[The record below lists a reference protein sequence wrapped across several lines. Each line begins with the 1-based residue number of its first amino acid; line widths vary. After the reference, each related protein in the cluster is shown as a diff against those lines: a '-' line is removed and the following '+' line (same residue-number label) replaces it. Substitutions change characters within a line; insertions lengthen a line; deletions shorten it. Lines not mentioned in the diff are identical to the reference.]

1 MVTHRRVLLPL
12 LVTLCA
18 AGARGEETATTG
30 ESLTLN
36 VLAENLEEHLDEFR
50 GTVVNSVM
58 SLAEEKMDNLGITDA
73 FEEAFRDDAVLGQL
87 KTKLETGLEDMMT
100 FFESG
105 SPFDGIEM
113 VTDQLEPAMDM
124 LTGVCNQTTG
134 RARREA
140 ALQQAR
146 AEYLQKKENRSAGN
160 SKRTAGVLS
169 DFASPLLTASL
180 GVGLPGWELQLTT
193 NWKAGLSV
201 GGGFSLGVDTANPNQ
216 VFTGVGVGVDFS
228 LEKGQKTCA
237 IDADCK
243 AKARRATICEDNKCT
258 RVCSSAASCGPKEA
272 CDNLRCVVACD
283 AHYDCVGLQK
293 CDIAGTKRCQPTTAC
308 VSDSGCHVGSEVC
321 LDNKRCVPREC
332 TSDAQ
337 CTPGTQFCHNH
348 RCLASECTKAT
359 EAADCTKA
367 GEICVTRQCV
377 PAAGQPC
384 ADAASCGLDA
394 YCNGGL
400 CVDKTPAP
408 GAAMCM
414 SNSDCSVPGETC
426 LSGSGE
432 CGIACKNDADCG
444 LDEGLCMFVSGSWR
458 CVAGS
463 SGRRAHVV
471 STEARKGF
479 WKEVGDSVDIS
490 LDWFKDASSF
500 SGFAFVVSVSNEY
513 LRNSALHVSNLH
525 VTLEHPHLG
534 CLREPGVDVDAW
546 WRGVEFAGF
555 GITFDPHSNVGAGKK
570 KAASAS
576 ALTNLREALT
586 NKAMFA
592 QMMRSVKTELI
603 AAVASTD
610 GFGFSE
616 AITLEDSNS
625 GASLGYDA
633 TSCPV
638 SAGRAAVATSDGAAA
653 AAELVAFLE
662 QSSDI
667 VTKGEIVMP
676 MCAGECGPT
685 KTTLS
690 SIIGQG
696 RVGPP
701 KTCDG
706 VELSVDVAELTI
718 GSVAYLATSGEV
730 ASVGSTL
737 QSIMAPVLSMGL
749 QDTTLAFSVTGSRL
763 KLSAVGG
770 VLLPETDSDFVA
782 VLKDMAENIRVG
794 VSASL
799 TFEGDLELELR
810 VGTDA
815 DTDRA
820 KFIRVSNALGT
831 FGAATYLRFAY
842 LIHTGQPRQELGVS
856 LPLVVCV
863 EDCGAVDQKDV
874 YFEGELSMI
883 VTPAAQTVRGK
894 LTAGGWYYEALKI
907 PFVHIGNMFLGMEW
921 DVKSPLPTGFM
932 LGGAVCLG
940 SRENCQNKAQPF
952 VEGRAYVGVS
962 ASLPEDN
969 FFVAMVTNLT
979 IGGIAELAA
988 QEVPWLVLLA
998 GEASDEAL
1006 AVAKAAFAA
1015 LGVDV
1020 SAVTSTLEGIQQAL
1034 PPQFA
1039 ASGLYPYS
1047 KDYTTACP
1055 EVDADAVH
1063 TTLDMDCYAYLSFS
1077 PLKTQDIVLGT
1088 STLTIPK
1095 GIALAGRLNFV
1106 GWEMAAEVAI
1116 STSQFYINAT
1126 MDPVFIRFG
1135 NVDFLR
1141 IGSHLDGNKEAAGGA
1156 RFLVDMNILPPRAE
1170 VNIQGAFD
1178 IPLLKSY
1185 GEVALVLDSEK
1196 LAFHSEINL
1205 FNGALA
1211 STADVYF
1218 PWDFTAFHMSL
1229 SDMEF
1234 LYGLVTVKQV
1244 KFDYDAAVPHPY
1256 AIFDARIDVLFAVG
1270 VEAQLKVQ
1278 DDTLSFAVGL
1288 SVLGVTST
1296 ISGTAAMD
1304 TSNFL
1309 DSSFSLSVK
1318 TDINPA
1324 AVVAAVVDVAEDVAQ
1339 VAKDVWD
1346 TVTTAVSDGWTFVKA
1361 QFDVPPLNYLAS
1373 ALGPFLDDVGGVLAD
1388 IGGALM
1394 DAGLSDIVS
1403 LGHDFAS
1410 GDFSALG
1417 DAVHNLAGTFGV
1429 GGSRYH
1435 REVDANEGVNEYGCR
1450 WKKVRYQT
1458 CYWTPRICAPEVC
1471 VEGYCE
1477 GGQCSGNVC
1486 TGGGCTGCCG
1496 WEVCAPE
1503 ICTPEVCLPLV
1514 CWPEVCTPGA
1524 CHDGFETCSGYKYG
1538 TRFPDKTC
1546 MENMAAAATA
1556 VEAKLVTMKRKNDA
1570 VVASQTANP
1579 SLASMGVPSVA
1590 VASVTLTLPLHGT
1603 SAEGTLSSSVGVL
1616 AGPCGGAGGVQPA
1629 SAGTAAFN
1637 MATEA
1642 EFAASVASAQE
1653 ALAASTSEVL
1663 LSKQCGLGTDILSEA
1678 GKVTYATPTLAPA
1691 ADYSVLCSQSLHLP
1705 AGMPAFASVDARC
1718 HAGKVVQMVSAT
1730 PLSATAFPNRVCGS
1744 SFLRVLWK
1752 GHDAGV
1758 CGGETEEVVQV
1769 VTVVPVVIASFPE
1782 DVTIT
1787 NEDSLLPSHTGV
1799 PETSACFD
1807 GADITYTDVVT
1818 ASQAECGVWT
1828 VVRTWTVEPPVFEEC
1843 SGTHLQ
1849 GVTRVQKITVRD
1861 VAGPAFTRLPE
1872 ELLYVPFFETWGL
1885 KSDIPMSAESLGA
1898 GMEAHGMHSYP
1909 TTTTSKDSALT
1920 ITAADAPEA
1929 QCRADGLARFTRT
1942 WTVADACGNTRT
1954 AEQIVVLQH
1963 PPAELVATQTR
1974 NLHRLFAHSTGVAQ
1988 GTDVCHAGKVVTG
2001 GKRDFVPIHH
2011 GNHATD
2017 DVCGM
2022 GPWDESGC
2030 RKLAETVDYVAQVHS
2045 VAPVFAT
2052 FPADTTV
2059 DLGSSVEPSVT
2070 GWPSVLAFC
2079 GTPYTLVHSD
2089 AAVVEQTCG
2098 ASTFVR
2104 TWKLQPYYIGC
2115 GDASAVYDA
2124 LLTTTRVQVI
2134 TVRAV
2139 PVMDMLSAPGAVT
2152 AQGVCTQG
2160 HYDVS
2165 FGALSTARLL
2175 VNSDTL
2181 STPALDLTGIDSK
2194 LQGMMAFIP
2203 QEPLVGGETVTAR
2216 CCATGG
2222 CEVVIAAYSCLPCSV
2237 GQDGGISS
2245 TLCGL
2250 GLQSTPCGAHF
2261 GNDGKTMD
2269 TFRTFLEAGT
2279 ELSFALNGPTEATAL
2294 FVETVVKHSLVEL
2307 PPSTTASLVHGIA
2320 IFGGTNVHITS
2331 DSPTLT
2337 YSPQGTM
2344 RDNMQAWGDRTYTL
2358 TNIPT
2363 ELQSAT
2369 YYRPSLVKSIASGT
2383 GISVMG
2389 AGWLTMYMIVEVASG
2404 RHGNFPTSLPA
2415 AGWTEVLAGER
2426 PRWGLQ
2432 HEMAVYKKHIALTG
2446 VALPPST
2453 TASLVHGIA
2462 VFGGTNVHI
2471 TSDSPTLT
2479 YSPQGTMHDSM
2490 QAWGDRTYTLTN
2502 IPTELQSATYYR
2514 PSLVVDIASG
2524 TGVYI
2529 TGEGVLIMY
2538 MIVEAGSGRHGNFP
2552 SSLPAAGWKEVLAG
2566 ERPQW
2571 VQGVGWQHEMAVY
2584 KKHIALTGVALP
2596 PSTTASLVH
2605 GIAVFGGTNV
2615 HITSDSPTL
2624 TYSPQGTMR
2633 DNMQAWGDRTYTLTN
2648 IPTELQS
2655 ATYYR
2660 PSLVVDIASGT
2671 GIFLTGEGVL
2681 TMYMIVE
2688 AGSGRHGN
2696 FPTSLPAAGWTEV
2709 FVGERPRW
2717 VQGVGWQHG
2726 MAVYKKQVLL
2736 SGPASRI
2743 PTSEW
2748 CPRQQ
2753 TPFPSCVCPA

>member
-1 MVTHRRVLLPL
+1 MQQVREVKRQ
-12 LVTLCA
+12 
-18 AGARGEETATTG
+18 ATTG

-87 KTKLETGLEDMMT
+87 KTKLETGLEDTMT

-432 CGIACKNDADCG
+432 CGIACNNDADCG

-463 SGRRAHVV
+463 SGRRANVV

-490 LDWFKDASSF
+490 LDWYKDALSF

-513 LRNSALHVSNLH
+513 LRNSALHISNLH
-525 VTLEHPHLG
+525 VTLSHPHWG
-534 CLREPGVDVDAW
+534 CLREPGV
-546 WRGVEFAGF
+546 
-555 GITFDPHSNVGAGKK
+555 
-570 KAASAS
+570 
-576 ALTNLREALT
+576 
-586 NKAMFA
+586 
-592 QMMRSVKTELI
+592 
-603 AAVASTD
+603 
-610 GFGFSE
+610 
-616 AITLEDSNS
+616 
-625 GASLGYDA
+625 
-633 TSCPV
+633 
-638 SAGRAAVATSDGAAA
+638 
-653 AAELVAFLE
+653 
-662 QSSDI
+662 
-667 VTKGEIVMP
+667 
-676 MCAGECGPT
+676 
-685 KTTLS
+685 
-690 SIIGQG
+690 
-696 RVGPP
+696 
-701 KTCDG
+701 
-706 VELSVDVAELTI
+706 
-718 GSVAYLATSGEV
+718 
-730 ASVGSTL
+730 
-737 QSIMAPVLSMGL
+737 
-749 QDTTLAFSVTGSRL
+749 
-763 KLSAVGG
+763 
-770 VLLPETDSDFVA
+770 
-782 VLKDMAENIRVG
+782 
-794 VSASL
+794 
-799 TFEGDLELELR
+799 
-810 VGTDA
+810 
-815 DTDRA
+815 
-820 KFIRVSNALGT
+820 
-831 FGAATYLRFAY
+831 
-842 LIHTGQPRQELGVS
+842 
-856 LPLVVCV
+856 
-863 EDCGAVDQKDV
+863 
-874 YFEGELSMI
+874 EGELSMI
-883 VTPAAQTVRGK
+883 VTAAAQTVRGK

-1047 KDYTTACP
+1047 KDYATACP

-1141 IGSHLDGNKEAAGGA
+1141 IGSHLDANKEAAGGA

-1185 GEVALVLDSEK
+1185 GEVALVLDPEK

-1211 STADVYF
+1211 SIADVYF

-1309 DSSFSLSVK
+1309 DSSFSLSVE

-1339 VAKDVWD
+1339 VAKNVWN
-1346 TVTTAVSDGWTFVKA
+1346 TVTTAVADAWTFVKA

-1373 ALGPFLDDVGGVLAD
+1373 TLGPFLDDVGGVLAD
-1388 IGGALM
+1388 VGGALM

-1403 LGHDFAS
+1403 LGHDFAG

-1429 GGSRYH
+1429 GGSRNH

-1450 WKKVRYQT
+1450 
-1458 CYWTPRICAPEVC
+1458 
-1471 VEGYCE
+1471 
-1477 GGQCSGNVC
+1477 
-1486 TGGGCTGCCG
+1486 
-1496 WEVCAPE
+1496 
-1503 ICTPEVCLPLV
+1503 
-1514 CWPEVCTPGA
+1514 
-1524 CHDGFETCSGYKYG
+1524 
-1538 TRFPDKTC
+1538 
-1546 MENMAAAATA
+1546 
-1556 VEAKLVTMKRKNDA
+1556 
-1570 VVASQTANP
+1570 
-1579 SLASMGVPSVA
+1579 
-1590 VASVTLTLPLHGT
+1590 
-1603 SAEGTLSSSVGVL
+1603 
-1616 AGPCGGAGGVQPA
+1616 
-1629 SAGTAAFN
+1629 
-1637 MATEA
+1637 
-1642 EFAASVASAQE
+1642 
-1653 ALAASTSEVL
+1653 
-1663 LSKQCGLGTDILSEA
+1663 
-1678 GKVTYATPTLAPA
+1678 
-1691 ADYSVLCSQSLHLP
+1691 
-1705 AGMPAFASVDARC
+1705 
-1718 HAGKVVQMVSAT
+1718 
-1730 PLSATAFPNRVCGS
+1730 
-1744 SFLRVLWK
+1744 LR
-1752 GHDAGV
+1752 
-1758 CGGETEEVVQV
+1758 
-1769 VTVVPVVIASFPE
+1769 
-1782 DVTIT
+1782 
-1787 NEDSLLPSHTGV
+1787 
-1799 PETSACFD
+1799 
-1807 GADITYTDVVT
+1807 
-1818 ASQAECGVWT
+1818 
-1828 VVRTWTVEPPVFEEC
+1828 
-1843 SGTHLQ
+1843 
-1849 GVTRVQKITVRD
+1849 
-1861 VAGPAFTRLPE
+1861 
-1872 ELLYVPFFETWGL
+1872 
-1885 KSDIPMSAESLGA
+1885 
-1898 GMEAHGMHSYP
+1898 
-1909 TTTTSKDSALT
+1909 ALT
-1920 ITAADAPEA
+1920 
-1929 QCRADGLARFTRT
+1929 ARISRTRT
-1942 WTVADACGNTRT
+1942 W
-1954 AEQIVVLQH
+1954 
-1963 PPAELVATQTR
+1963 
-1974 NLHRLFAHSTGVAQ
+1974 
-1988 GTDVCHAGKVVTG
+1988 
-2001 GKRDFVPIHH
+2001 
-2011 GNHATD
+2011 
-2017 DVCGM
+2017 
-2022 GPWDESGC
+2022 
-2030 RKLAETVDYVAQVHS
+2030 
-2045 VAPVFAT
+2045 
-2052 FPADTTV
+2052 
-2059 DLGSSVEPSVT
+2059 
-2070 GWPSVLAFC
+2070 
-2079 GTPYTLVHSD
+2079 
-2089 AAVVEQTCG
+2089 
-2098 ASTFVR
+2098 
-2104 TWKLQPYYIGC
+2104 
-2115 GDASAVYDA
+2115 
-2124 LLTTTRVQVI
+2124 
-2134 TVRAV
+2134 
-2139 PVMDMLSAPGAVT
+2139 
-2152 AQGVCTQG
+2152 
-2160 HYDVS
+2160 
-2165 FGALSTARLL
+2165 
-2175 VNSDTL
+2175 
-2181 STPALDLTGIDSK
+2181 
-2194 LQGMMAFIP
+2194 
-2203 QEPLVGGETVTAR
+2203 
-2216 CCATGG
+2216 
-2222 CEVVIAAYSCLPCSV
+2222 
-2237 GQDGGISS
+2237 
-2245 TLCGL
+2245 
-2250 GLQSTPCGAHF
+2250 
-2261 GNDGKTMD
+2261 
-2269 TFRTFLEAGT
+2269 
-2279 ELSFALNGPTEATAL
+2279 
-2294 FVETVVKHSLVEL
+2294 
-2307 PPSTTASLVHGIA
+2307 
-2320 IFGGTNVHITS
+2320 
-2331 DSPTLT
+2331 
-2337 YSPQGTM
+2337 
-2344 RDNMQAWGDRTYTL
+2344 
-2358 TNIPT
+2358 
-2363 ELQSAT
+2363 
-2369 YYRPSLVKSIASGT
+2369 
-2383 GISVMG
+2383 
-2389 AGWLTMYMIVEVASG
+2389 
-2404 RHGNFPTSLPA
+2404 
-2415 AGWTEVLAGER
+2415 
-2426 PRWGLQ
+2426 
-2432 HEMAVYKKHIALTG
+2432 
-2446 VALPPST
+2446 
-2453 TASLVHGIA
+2453 
-2462 VFGGTNVHI
+2462 
-2471 TSDSPTLT
+2471 
-2479 YSPQGTMHDSM
+2479 
-2490 QAWGDRTYTLTN
+2490 
-2502 IPTELQSATYYR
+2502 
-2514 PSLVVDIASG
+2514 
-2524 TGVYI
+2524 
-2529 TGEGVLIMY
+2529 
-2538 MIVEAGSGRHGNFP
+2538 
-2552 SSLPAAGWKEVLAG
+2552 
-2566 ERPQW
+2566 
-2571 VQGVGWQHEMAVY
+2571 
-2584 KKHIALTGVALP
+2584 
-2596 PSTTASLVH
+2596 
-2605 GIAVFGGTNV
+2605 
-2615 HITSDSPTL
+2615 
-2624 TYSPQGTMR
+2624 
-2633 DNMQAWGDRTYTLTN
+2633 
-2648 IPTELQS
+2648 
-2655 ATYYR
+2655 
-2660 PSLVVDIASGT
+2660 
-2671 GIFLTGEGVL
+2671 
-2681 TMYMIVE
+2681 
-2688 AGSGRHGN
+2688 
-2696 FPTSLPAAGWTEV
+2696 
-2709 FVGERPRW
+2709 
-2717 VQGVGWQHG
+2717 
-2726 MAVYKKQVLL
+2726 
-2736 SGPASRI
+2736 
-2743 PTSEW
+2743 
-2748 CPRQQ
+2748 
-2753 TPFPSCVCPA
+2753 